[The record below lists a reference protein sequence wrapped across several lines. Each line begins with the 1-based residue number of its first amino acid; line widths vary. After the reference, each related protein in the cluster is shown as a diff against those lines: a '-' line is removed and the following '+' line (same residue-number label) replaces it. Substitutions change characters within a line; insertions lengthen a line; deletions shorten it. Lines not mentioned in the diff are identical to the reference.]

1 MKTALAVAMAALLG
15 FSGLVAT
22 SSDADARKGFRG
34 GGGGGFS
41 GARMGGMRS
50 FSGPRMSSRGF
61 SGRSF
66 GPRVGRSFSGPRVAG
81 FNRGARFGNYNR
93 GPRAGNFNR
102 SGRKWT
108 NNGGWKGGRR
118 GNRRYYGYGF
128 GIPFAAAAGYYGYN
142 SYYGSGDDCGWLRRR
157 AIDTGSSYWWSR
169 YDECRYGY

>member
-1 MKTALAVAMAALLG
+1 MKTVLAVAMAALLG

-34 GGGGGFS
+34 MGGGGFS

-50 FSGPRMSSRGF
+50 FSGPRMGGSRIARG
-61 SGRSF
+61 GF
-66 GPRVGRSFSGPRVAG
+66 GPRM
-81 FNRGARFGNYNR
+81 GAYNR
-93 GPRAGNFNR
+93 MPRAGNFNR
-102 SGRKWT
+102 GPRMGNWNRGGRKWA
-108 NNGGWKGGRR
+108 NNGGWKSRKWR

-142 SYYGSGDDCGWLRRR
+142 SYYGYGDDCGWLRRR